1 MPPGARHIRP
11 AFYCASWQYPPTL
24 CRSRTADN
32 RIDNERQLRS
42 RACLQNGITPTIV
55 TLFLYF
61 SLILRFFSRYSFL
74 EYTMLP
80 RFSFPRSK
88 NSTKKITQW
97 SPVASH
103 DGSMDPQSLSF
114 SHKAAGS
121 LPRWKWLRRTRHRD
135 INHTPYYR
143 ATRSR
148 RVDSQ
153 PSFPLRCFYLPL
165 AFLFPF
171 LHARVFVPRC
181 RFYLFLLV
189 SSRPTPILR
198 PPYRCHSAY
207 NGTRTR
213 TAKFL
218 RALFLRRRNERSRSH
233 EISRSDRIIATVWI
247 SWITI
252 GKDVQCL
259 DYEDGKINDSDI

>member
-1 MPPGARHIRP
+1 
-11 AFYCASWQYPPTL
+11 
-24 CRSRTADN
+24 
-32 RIDNERQLRS
+32 
-42 RACLQNGITPTIV
+42 
-55 TLFLYF
+55 
-61 SLILRFFSRYSFL
+61 
-74 EYTMLP
+74 MLP
-80 RFSFPRSK
+80 RSSSRAPKILQKNHAVVAGSVPRWI
-88 NSTKKITQW
+88 NGPAVI
-97 SPVASH
+97 V
-103 DGSMDPQSLSF
+103 L
-114 SHKAAGS
+114 SHKATGS
-121 LPRWKWLRRTRHRD
+121 LPRWKWPRRTRHRD

-189 SSRPTPILR
+189 SSRPTSILR
-198 PPYRCHSAY
+198 PPYRCHAY

-259 DYEDGKINDSDI
+259 DYKARKGGKINDSDI